1 MSCDVLFSIYSHFNA
16 LQPTLILL
24 SNLRIETSS
33 LEQMDFQ
40 LPKVQSSR
48 SHRIEFR

>member
-1 MSCDVLFSIYSHFNA
+1 MSCDVLFFIFA

-33 LEQMDFQ
+33 AGTDGF
-40 LPKVQSSR
+40 PTAKSAIFSFA
-48 SHRIEFR
+48 SNWI